1 MWATLCPET
10 GLCHRITAPLPAV
23 NSQVLFDTEQI
34 CPFLLGIVLLDYCFS
49 VVRAGALRPW
59 LVITHLETSVSNEF
73 RLESLNQLRDSLPVN
88 FWDNVSVQ
96 VSNRRERPLEVRG
109 QTLKRTERMWR
120 TENKTILAHLINFPQ
135 AALCGQAQTMEW
147 SEWSLTQGSVREP
160 HTRQVFNP
168 HKGRMNSYLGA

>member
-1 MWATLCPET
+1 MRDGVCRVWATLCPET
-10 GLCHRITAPLPAV
+10 GLCHRITALPAV

-59 LVITHLETSVSNEF
+59 LLITHLETSVSNEF
-73 RLESLNQLRDSLPVN
+73 RLESLNQLRDSLSVN

-96 VSNRRERPLEVRG
+96 MSNRRERLLEIRG

-120 TENKTILAHLINFPQ
+120 TENKTILAHFINFPQ
-135 AALCGQAQTMEW
+135 AALGGRPKPW
-147 SEWSLTQGSVREP
+147 SDRSGV
-160 HTRQVFNP
+160 
-168 HKGRMNSYLGA
+168 